1 MTQSEKALLQVKKAY
16 ERKTIVTE
24 SKKLKKEQVELDA
37 VKKELEK
44 DLEKDTK
51 VEKKPV
57 VELDENE
64 KSFIDKYIEYSEL
77 TLLNSS
83 AEQLTS
89 TFEKALGQNATK
101 AIETLNKK
109 IEERASKIK
118 ELAKQLVE
126 LKDEIYKETEKAR
139 AKATLISL
147 AEQLPVDASSKAE
160 EKSTANII
168 NNESKKT
175 KK

>member
-1 MTQSEKALLQVKKAY
+1 MTQSEKALLQVKKTY
-16 ERKTIVTE
+16 ERKKIVTE

-44 DLEKDTK
+44 DLEKDSK

-147 AEQLPVDASSKAE
+147 AEQLPVDTPSKAE

>member
-16 ERKTIVTE
+16 EGKKIVTE

-44 DLEKDTK
+44 DLEKDVK
-51 VEKKPV
+51 VEKKPA

-83 AEQLTS
+83 AEQLTA

-139 AKATLISL
+139 AKATLIAL
-147 AEQLPVDASSKAE
+147 AEQLPVDTPSKPE
-160 EKSTANII
+160 EKTTANII
-168 NNESKKT
+168 NNESKKS